1 MQKPLE
7 KFMNII
13 RYNPWDLVGQF
24 SRDAN
29 RFFAHRPL
37 PAAADKAVTHN
48 DWVPAID
55 VKEEETRYLI
65 RADLPGVESEDLDIT
80 MDNGVLTLQG
90 KRDTRTEEDTEG
102 LRRVERVS
110 GRFYRR
116 FNLPETADSTGISA
130 DYRQGVLEISIPKQP
145 EAQPQR
151 IQIKVN

>member
-1 MQKPLE
+1 
-7 KFMNII
+7 MNVI
-13 RYNPWDLVGQF
+13 RYDPWRFVERF
-24 SRDAN
+24 SRDAD
-29 RFFAHRPL
+29 RFFAHHLL
-37 PAAADKAVTHN
+37 PATAEEAIAHN

-55 VKEEETRYLI
+55 LKEEENRYLI
-65 RADLPGVESEDLDIT
+65 RADVPGVEVEDLDVT
-80 MDNGVLTLQG
+80 LDRGVLTLQG
-90 KRDTRTEEDTEG
+90 KRDTRTEKDTDG

>member
-1 MQKPLE
+1 
-7 KFMNII
+7 MNVI
-13 RYNPWDLVGQF
+13 RYNPWGFVGRL
-24 SRDAN
+24 SRDAD
-29 RFFAHRPL
+29 RFFAHSLL
-37 PAAADKAVTHN
+37 PAAAEEAVARN

-55 VKEEETRYLI
+55 LKEEENRYLI
-65 RADLPGVESEDLDIT
+65 RADVPGVEAEDLDIT
-80 MDNGVLTLQG
+80 MDQGVLTLQG
-90 KRDTRTEEDTEG
+90 NRDTRTAEEKDG

-116 FNLPETADSTGISA
+116 FSLPETVDSTGISA